1 MHNFSEILF
10 FTVFLFFITIILII
24 DLGLFNK
31 KSHVISLKESLLWT
45 ILWVSFA
52 LGFYVIIITHGN
64 LIHGITNLEE
74 LKQIVENY
82 QHPIQIEGLAY
93 DQALKLYE
101 NNLGLEYLTGYI
113 IEYALSIDNVFVMIV
128 IFMAFGVKKAYY
140 HRILF
145 WGIFGAIVMR
155 FIFIFT
161 ASALIQEFSWIL
173 YVFGVLLVF
182 TGIKMFYSRNQPD
195 EVDTDSH
202 PVVRFASRYFSVAKN
217 YEGPHFFTRIEG
229 KKHITPLFLVLLV
242 IEFTDV
248 VFAVDSVPAIFS
260 ITHDPYIVFFSNIF
274 AIIGLRS
281 LFFLLSN
288 AMGHFRFLK
297 IGLSVLLTFIG
308 VKLLAHHW
316 LEQIGFETAHS
327 LFIVLGILST
337 SILLSL
343 IIPDPEKRRNSSLQ

>member
-1 MHNFSEILF
+1 MHNLSEVI
-10 FTVFLFFITIILII
+10 FFIIFLVFISLILII
-24 DLGLFNK
+24 DLGLFHK
-31 KSHVISLKESLLWT
+31 KNQIISMKESLMWT

-64 LIHGITNLEE
+64 LIHGITNLEQ
-74 LKQIVENY
+74 LKEIVQSY
-82 QHPIQIEGLAY
+82 QHAINIEGMPY
-93 DQALKLYE
+93 VEALKLYE
-101 NNLGLEYLTGYI
+101 KNLGLEYLTGYI
-113 IEYALSIDNVFVMIV
+113 IEYALSIDNVFVMIM
-128 IFMAFGVKKAYY
+128 IFMAFGVKKTYY

-161 ASALIQEFSWIL
+161 ASALIQQFSWVL

-182 TGIKMFYSRNQPD
+182 TGVKMFYTRNKSD
-195 EVDTDSH
+195 KVDTDSH
-202 PVVRFASRYFSVAKN
+202 PVVRFASRYFSIAKN
-217 YEGPHFFTRIEG
+217 YEGPHFFTKIDG
-229 KKHITPLFLVLLV
+229 KKFITPLFLVLLV

-248 VFAVDSVPAIFS
+248 IFAVDSVPAIFS

-288 AMGHFRFLK
+288 AMGHFRYLK

-308 VKLLAHHW
+308 MKLLAHHW
-316 LEQIGFETAHS
+316 LEHIGFKTAHS
-327 LFIVLGILST
+327 LYIVLGILFL
-337 SILLSL
+337 SIVLSL
-343 IIPDPEKRRNSSLQ
+343 IIPEHKAEKG

>member
-1 MHNFSEILF
+1 MHNLSEIS
-10 FTVFLFFITIILII
+10 FFIIFLLFISVVLII
-24 DLGLFNK
+24 DLGLINK
-31 KSHVISLKESLLWT
+31 KNKEISLKVSLLWT
-45 ILWVSFA
+45 VLWISLA
-52 LGFYVIIITHGN
+52 IGFYLVILSNGN
-64 LIHGITNLEE
+64 LIHGINNLDE
-74 LKQIVENY
+74 LQQIIEKY
-82 QHPIQIEGLAY
+82 KHPINIDGLAFPE
-93 DQALKLYE
+93 ALKLYE

-113 IEYALSIDNVFVMIV
+113 IEYALSIDNIFVMIV
-128 IFMAFGVKKAYY
+128 IFLAFGINKLYY

-155 FIFIFT
+155 FIFIFS

-173 YVFGVLLVF
+173 YGFGVLLVF
-182 TGIKMFYSRNQPD
+182 TGVKMFYTRNQSD
-195 EVDTDSH
+195 KVDTDSH
-202 PVVRFASRYFSVAKN
+202 PVVRLASKYFSVAKN
-217 YEGPHFFTRIEG
+217 YEGAHFFTKENG
-229 KKHITPLFLVLLV
+229 KKLITPLFLVLLV

-288 AMGHFRFLK
+288 AIGHFRFLK
-297 IGLSVLLTFIG
+297 IGLSVLLVFIG

-316 LEQIGFETAHS
+316 LDMIGFNTSHS
-327 LFIVLGILST
+327 LMIVLGILSL

-343 IIPDPEKRRNSSLQ
+343 IIPETKTGEEK